1 MRVHFAFQG
10 AWNEAK
16 VREGRGSAASFPGL
30 ARPQFLITCSM
41 ERECLHGWEISHYV
55 GWTHIIEGGNQSVL
69 NVLCQAPCIPPI
81 CLPEI
86 TSHKGA

>member
-30 ARPQFLITCSM
+30 AWPQFLITCSM
-41 ERECLHGWEISHYV
+41 EREYLHGREISHDV
-55 GWTHIIEGGNQSVL
+55 GWTHKVYKFCVDQFRVYWKKKKVYLSGTI
-69 NVLCQAPCIPPI
+69 
-81 CLPEI
+81 
-86 TSHKGA
+86 